1 MPISCLFYCS
11 CAVVYS
17 PHSANLVL
25 SECRGKEVVSTTA
38 MDDAIEVDFDPIPG
52 DDDIV
57 ADAAHESTET
67 FVHDLPP
74 ASVVESKLQE
84 EKPAVNR
91 RSRIRYRSKSSDSSR
106 SGSRSPYYPSPLRL
120 RRFHDESTDAEVKE
134 RRIQRAKRFGIQP
147 PTGEY
152 TISQD
157 ELLELYESMGIDP
170 DDDDIR
176 LHSVYVRG
184 IDDLSEFQIEKI
196 FAEFSPVTVE
206 LIDGASCNVIW
217 RDAYTAGKM
226 VLEMTKPLK
235 RVRGGRVIEEG
246 EVAESS
252 DEEEGEMK
260 EEHGDDVTIR
270 INKAL
275 IQKNEAAKAT
285 EEFVEV
291 DVDQVVVPPGK
302 WRVITKHVGQ
312 NRLIILRFSCR
323 EDIRKGHVRQSRHQ
337 GSMPKDSVDRDGYS
351 YKWTNRKNRVR
362 PGLNIFNKDGD
373 ELEWD
378 YEHDTRF
385 YVDLDAPEKT
395 TSPAACEK
403 RWSRSEVVDG
413 TSKQVILGKR
423 AIKSR
428 GRGSKRFK
436 SLEGGASMAAD
447 EEEMSQVQRRRR
459 MVREWQDEANEQRD
473 SDLSSDRDPSPTP
486 QPWDARNTSVRLRTT
501 RSLSSRRH
509 YD

>member
-1 MPISCLFYCS
+1 
-11 CAVVYS
+11 
-17 PHSANLVL
+17 
-25 SECRGKEVVSTTA
+25 
-38 MDDAIEVDFDPIPG
+38 
-52 DDDIV
+52 
-57 ADAAHESTET
+57 
-67 FVHDLPP
+67 
-74 ASVVESKLQE
+74 
-84 EKPAVNR
+84 
-91 RSRIRYRSKSSDSSR
+91 
-106 SGSRSPYYPSPLRL
+106 
-120 RRFHDESTDAEVKE
+120 
-134 RRIQRAKRFGIQP
+134 
-147 PTGEY
+147 
-152 TISQD
+152 
-157 ELLELYESMGIDP
+157 MGIDP
-170 DDDDIR
+170 DDDNVR

-184 IDDLSEFQIEKI
+184 IDDLSEFQIEKLLFLQLFPSFVSSTLAVITGFCSSLGI
-196 FAEFSPVTVE
+196 FAEFSPMTVE

-217 RDAYTAGKM
+217 HDAYIAGKM
-226 VLEMTKPLK
+226 MLEMTKPLK
-235 RVRGGRVIEEG
+235 RVRGGRIIEEG

-270 INKAL
+270 MNKAAL
-275 IQKNEAAKAT
+275 EVPYCVLNLSSSTILPYLVNAIVAALMQKNEAAKAT

-291 DVDQVVVPPGK
+291 DIDQVVVPPGK

-323 EDIRKGHVRQSRHQ
+323 EDIRKGHVGQSQRRQCSV
-337 GSMPKDSVDRDGYS
+337 PKDSVDRDGYS

-395 TSPAACEK
+395 PAPAACEK
-403 RWSRSEVVDG
+403 RWSPSEAGDS
-413 TSKQVILGKR
+413 TSKEVILGKR

-459 MVREWQDEANEQRD
+459 MVRDWQDEANEQRD

>member
-1 MPISCLFYCS
+1 MLVLLQ
-11 CAVVYS
+11 VVYL
-17 PHSANLVL
+17 PQSANSAL
-25 SECRGKEVVSTTA
+25 SEWKGRGIVLTTA
-38 MDDAIEVDFDPIPG
+38 MDDGIELDFDPIPG
-52 DDDIV
+52 DDDVV
-57 ADAAHESTET
+57 ADAVHESTET
-67 FVHDLPP
+67 FVQDLPP

-91 RSRIRYRSKSSDSSR
+91 HRRIRYRSASSDSSR
-106 SGSRSPYYPSPLRL
+106 SGSRPRYYPSPLRL
-120 RRFHDESTDAEVKE
+120 RRFHDESTKAEAKE

-170 DDDDIR
+170 DDDNVR

-196 FAEFSPVTVE
+196 FAEFSPMTVE

-217 RDAYTAGKM
+217 HDAYIAGKM
-226 VLEMTKPLK
+226 MLEMTKPLK
-235 RVRGGRVIEEG
+235 RVRGGRIIEEG

-270 INKAL
+270 MNKAL

-291 DVDQVVVPPGK
+291 DIDQVVVPPGK

-323 EDIRKGHVRQSRHQ
+323 EDIRKGHVGQSQRRQCSV
-337 GSMPKDSVDRDGYS
+337 PKDSVDRDGYS

-395 TSPAACEK
+395 PAPAACEK
-403 RWSRSEVVDG
+403 RWSPSEAGDS
-413 TSKQVILGKR
+413 TSKEVILGKR

-459 MVREWQDEANEQRD
+459 MVRDWQDEANEQRD